1 MRKISSMFPNWKVIF
16 TLAVFL
22 LATSNVFA
30 QDGSDDLEGTLMQL
44 SEDAAMGYIGPIVSA
59 FGSNLNGG
67 WFRMAP
73 PPIKFG
79 LNLQFG
85 LVGMGTFFPDDL
97 EVRTFSTSGDFR
109 FNQTQSRTI
118 VTNTVGL
125 ILAPQVEDALVDTI
139 SQTDFTVGMAGAT
152 IVGGSG
158 PADTIRISFS
168 GGDIT
173 FTNPI
178 TLLPQTETVDPYEI
192 DLGVGGLGDFLPD
205 LTFLPYAAPQLS
217 VGTILGTRAVFR
229 YVPEISVTE
238 DIGKFSWFGWGVQHN
253 PGVFFPTPLPLDV
266 SISFAKQTIKLGDI
280 LEADTTAYGLT
291 VSKKLG
297 VGPIS
302 ITPYA
307 GYLIEKST
315 FHFTYDFTLDEGELW
330 EQNIPID
337 FIMEGENQS
346 RITVGL
352 CLKLLMFNI
361 NADYNMGNYNSVTV
375 GVMIGI

>member
-1 MRKISSMFPNWKVIF
+1 MRKISSVFPNWKVIF

-30 QDGSDDLEGTLMQL
+30 QDEDLEGTLLQL
-44 SEDAAMGYIGPIVSA
+44 SEDAAKGYIGPIISA

-73 PPIKFG
+73 PPVKFG

-85 LVGMGTFFPDDL
+85 LVGMGTYFPDDL
-97 EVRTFSTSGDFR
+97 DVRTFSTSGSFR
-109 FNQTQSRTI
+109 FTQSQAQGI
-118 VTNTVGL
+118 VTNTPGL
-125 ILAPQVEDALVDTI
+125 VFGPLDEAALVSAV
-139 SQTDFTVGMAGAT
+139 SQADFTVGIAGST
-152 IVGGSG
+152 IVGASD
-158 PADTIRISFS
+158 DTILITFN
-168 GGDIT
+168 GTDIT
-173 FTNPI
+173 YTPPSTGI
-178 TLLPQTETVDPYEI
+178 PVQVTLDPYVI
-192 DLGVGGLGDFLPD
+192 NLGIGGLGDFLPD
-205 LTFLPYAAPQLS
+205 TTFLPYAAPQLS

-238 DIGKFSWFGWGVQHN
+238 DIGKFSWFGWGIQHN
-253 PGVFFPTPLPLDV
+253 PGVFFPTPLPLDI

-291 VSKKLG
+291 ISKKLG

-315 FHFTYDFTLDEGELW
+315 FHFAYDFTLDEGTAW

-337 FIMEGENQS
+337 FIMEGENRS